1 MALEGVGKFFSDYW
15 RDVVSVAGLVFT
27 VWTLFRA
34 NTAARAARE
43 AVVELRKKLSTFD
56 TALAL
61 SSVIDNIKQI
71 RELQR
76 EGAWE
81 KVPNIYT
88 SVRMLLAEVHSNNL
102 ALSEVDVELMQNA
115 TAELERIERRIE
127 TALEGNHTPDDMAEI
142 NQIFSRYQASFT
154 IVRSKLRQ

>member
-56 TALAL
+56 TALTL

-71 RELQR
+71 LELRR

-81 KVPNIYT
+81 KIPKIYT
-88 SVRMLLAEVHSNNL
+88 SVRRSLAAIHSNNP
-102 ALSEVDVELMQNA
+102 ALDKSDREQIQSAITDFVLIE
-115 TAELERIERRIE
+115 ERIEEELEAQRKPNDVARINR
-127 TALEGNHTPDDMAEI
+127 TI
-142 NQIFSRYQASFT
+142 SRYEESF
-154 IVRSKLRQ
+154 ISMRSELRQ